1 MDLESSFGGVMVC
14 GESVGGSS
22 RLGRIATTRRNRD
35 GWWRFVTACQFVI
48 DIENIYGGVMDIEN
62 MFSVFLSSYRNT
74 RGTLG
79 EREMSWEYKP
89 QATVSTAFFVKQQLS
104 RNIFFYLR
112 KERNK
117 LLELGLRDPGNR
129 KKMDFHKHYFFL
141 N

>member
-1 MDLESSFGGVMVC
+1 
-14 GESVGGSS
+14 
-22 RLGRIATTRRNRD
+22 
-35 GWWRFVTACQFVI
+35 
-48 DIENIYGGVMDIEN
+48 MDIEN